1 MTIPHLANLGVH
13 IGAGVVGIIIGMIQ
27 LARSKGD
34 ARHRVRGTWFIAALL
49 TVTGSALIGTIA
61 FRFMPLFAVLTLL
74 TTYVG
79 VGGWRVARTQA
90 RGPERID
97 MIWTLLGLGAAI
109 ALVPIL
115 MRGPLEGNSRPAVV
129 WSTLIGVGVLLSYDL
144 ARWTFPRR
152 WFARIWL
159 PEHIYKMVSALFGM
173 ISAFVGN
180 VVRWGQPWSQIAPSV
195 VGMLV
200 IFYWW
205 WRVAGKPT
213 ATFKAAPMVVGDRKW
228 G

>member
-1 MTIPHLANLGVH
+1 MTLLHLANLGVH
-13 IGAGVVGIIIGMIQ
+13 IGAGVIGISLGMIQ
-27 LARSKGD
+27 LARTKGD
-34 ARHRVRGTWFIAALL
+34 VRHQARGKWFMAALL
-49 TVTGSALIGTIA
+49 TVAGSALIGTIA

-90 RGPERID
+90 RGPDRID
-97 MIWTLLGLGAAI
+97 MIWSLLGLGAAI

-115 MRGPLEGNSRPAVV
+115 MRGPFEGSSQPVVV
-129 WSTLIGVGVLLSYDL
+129 WSTLSAVGVLLSYDF

-152 WFARIWL
+152 WFARLWL
-159 PEHIYKMVSALFGM
+159 PEHIYKMCSALFGM

-180 VVRWGQPWSQIAPSV
+180 VVRWGQPWSQIAPSA

-200 IFYWW
+200 IVYWW
-205 WRVAGKPT
+205 WRVAAKPAET
-213 ATFKAAPMVVGDRKW
+213 FNATPPVAGVL
-228 G
+228 